1 MEEVM
6 TLLKVCDAG
15 RFAPS
20 GIKKEAT
27 LLNDM
32 AHIMKRVE
40 RNLI

>member
-6 TLLKVCDAG
+6 ALLKICDAG
-15 RFAPS
+15 RFAPG

-27 LLNDM
+27 LLEDM
-32 AHIMKRVE
+32 ADIMKRVE